1 MTPKQENFARLYVE
15 TGNASE
21 AYRRAYDTGRM
32 KPETINNNAHMAL
45 KNSEIA
51 AMVAALKAE
60 HAERHDVTVDSIT
73 AELDEASKVAMDTAN
88 PAAMVSATMGKAKL
102 HGLITD
108 RSKMEATL
116 SSHEAW
122 LDLIKASE

>member
-45 KNSEIA
+45 KNSP
-51 AMVAALKAE
+51 AE
-60 HAERHDVTVDSIT
+60 PWPMIT
-73 AELDEASKVAMDTAN
+73 TDLPSRFGN
-88 PAAMVSATMGKAKL
+88 RLPA
-102 HGLITD
+102 
-108 RSKMEATL
+108 
-116 SSHEAW
+116 
-122 LDLIKASE
+122 